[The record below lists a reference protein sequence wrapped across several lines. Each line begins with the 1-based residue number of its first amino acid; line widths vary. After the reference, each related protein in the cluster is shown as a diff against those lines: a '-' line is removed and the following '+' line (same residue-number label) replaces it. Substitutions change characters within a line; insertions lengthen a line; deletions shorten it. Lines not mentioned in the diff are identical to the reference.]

1 MMHDVIYD
9 ILEPSSFQKHGT
21 CWVFS
26 ALLSLS
32 LSLSLL
38 SWSLSKLIS
47 YAYCLNAY
55 MDIMLRRASKPLYMN
70 IFFLEVLFYPG
81 FLFVF
86 VFVCV
91 FVFVYDFAFMLPGSY
106 PEITEN
112 TRFVWSYTSHSGD
125 RRRYYRW
132 KAIFW
137 P

>member
-1 MMHDVIYD
+1 MCLGEFLTILMMHDVIYD

-91 FVFVYDFAFMLPGSY
+91 FVIVNMCQEAVGIINFPKIYKRMGF
-106 PEITEN
+106 
-112 TRFVWSYTSHSGD
+112 
-125 RRRYYRW
+125 
-132 KAIFW
+132 
-137 P
+137 